1 MARTTDDLLGDRL
14 LLLVDDDTEV
24 REYIAE
30 VLRATNPRLRIV
42 EVGNGKEALKALETI
57 TPDVIMLDL
66 AMPIM
71 DGYAVL
77 EHLQSNPKT
86 RYLPVLVLTGY
97 EHPDIEI
104 DVLLA
109 GASDFLNKP
118 IHGRELIVRL
128 HLIIRSHE
136 RQIEFRRK
144 LEEVEGVLHRV
155 RLSLIDQLGSEET
168 SRILSEALR
177 PPSS

>member
-1 MARTTDDLLGDRL
+1 MARTPEDLLGDRT
-14 LLLVDDDTEV
+14 LLLVDDDPDV

-30 VLRATNPRLRIV
+30 VLRATNPRLHIL
-42 EVGNGKEALKALETI
+42 EAANGKEALKVLETA

-66 AMPIM
+66 AMPVM

-77 EHLQSNPKT
+77 EQLQASPKT

-104 DVLLA
+104 DVLMA

-128 HLIIRSHE
+128 HLMIRSYE

-155 RLSLIDQLGSEET
+155 RLSLIDKLGSEET
-168 SRILSEALR
+168 SRILGEALR
-177 PPSS
+177 PTP

>member
-1 MARTTDDLLGDRL
+1 
-14 LLLVDDDTEV
+14 
-24 REYIAE
+24 
-30 VLRATNPRLRIV
+30 
-42 EVGNGKEALKALETI
+42 
-57 TPDVIMLDL
+57 MLDL
-66 AMPIM
+66 AMPVM

-77 EHLQSNPKT
+77 DHLQANPDT

-104 DVLLA
+104 DVLMA

-128 HLIIRSHE
+128 HLIVRTRE

-155 RLSLIDQLGSEET
+155 RLALIDKLGNEET
-168 SRILSEALR
+168 SRILGDALR
-177 PPSS
+177 PGP

>member
-14 LLLVDDDTEV
+14 LLLVDDDAEV
-24 REYIAE
+24 REFITE
-30 VLRATNPRLRIV
+30 VLHATNPRLRIV
-42 EVGNGKEALKALETI
+42 EAVNGKDALKYLQTE
-57 TPDVIMLDL
+57 TPDVILLDL
-66 AMPIM
+66 AMPVM

-77 EHLQSNPKT
+77 EQLQANPKT

-128 HLIIRSHE
+128 HLIVRSHE
-136 RQIEFRRK
+136 RQVEFRRK
-144 LEEVEGVLHRV
+144 LDEVESVLHRV
-155 RLSLIDQLGSEET
+155 RLALIDKLGSEET

-177 PPSS
+177 PGP